1 MNKYYLTTATALCLT
16 ATMSV
21 GQSFIAAGQVPA
33 AETSNGSSFIASDVT
48 KELVPVAVS
57 RTGELH
63 LACPFDLLEQAYR
76 EATTGFQTAGQ
87 YVTTLE
93 VLSLCADHDRLFKQ
107 ALDTEKQLVES
118 YNALIG
124 VSGQGTGG
132 ANARTTMESSTEAAA
147 AIAAAVQGSS
157 FTSFLAQVAQCL
169 PMHTVGLDMDKALD
183 VSVPLAADGK
193 IAGDLT
199 LLSGQESEADAPR
212 PEFDA
217 VSQAIL
223 ACGTGGYDTDGLDL
237 SQPLE
242 VNFTLG
248 ELYDLKSASQMAA
261 GVDANGCP
269 VPRPADAY
277 VMTSYVAAS
286 GQQPLVDLA
295 LEASLDQASGWF
307 TETFFVK
314 VGEELPGGVKVVE
327 INVTDYD
334 DPNEIKHVILRD
346 CAGELRE
353 DMTTLTPRASH
364 EASRSIVTYR
374 NYRTGETTPA
384 PAPTVIPPRHE

>member
-1 MNKYYLTTATALCLT
+1 MNKTLALLTSTVCTLALPVLAQERGFAPQEDTQRDFSQVATDK
-16 ATMSV
+16 
-21 GQSFIAAGQVPA
+21 AAGSVA
-33 AETSNGSSFIASDVT
+33 IASG
-48 KELVPVAVS
+48 
-57 RTGELH
+57 RTAPGKLH

-124 VSGQGTGG
+124 VSGQGNGG
-132 ANARTTMESSTEAAA
+132 ATVRTTTEANATE
-147 AIAAAVQGSS
+147 AAAVQGSP

-169 PMHTVGLDMDKALD
+169 PVRTVGLNMDKPLD

-193 IAGDLT
+193 IAGELT
-199 LLSGQESEADAPR
+199 LQMGQESEADAPR

-223 ACGTGGYDTDGLDL
+223 ACGTGGYDTEGLDL

-242 VNFTLG
+242 VSFTLG
-248 ELYDLKSASQMAA
+248 ELFDLKSASEMAA

-277 VMTSYVAAS
+277 VMTSYVAAA

-295 LEASLDQASGWF
+295 LEASFDQASGWF

-353 DMTTLTPRASH
+353 DMTTVTPRASH